1 MDDVT
6 GLAVS
11 YVVGKA
17 FDHLL
22 SLLPNNT
29 EKVNRKWREMMD
41 DAWLEF
47 QGDLRTVVARI
58 EKLENQ
64 PSTVIGEREATAL
77 VVRLLPEAAAA
88 TTQERRRLLT
98 SALAGLFRKST
109 YRREMRSRVSRAV
122 MQLEP
127 SDVVELRE
135 PDKAYRTPGV
145 TPATMMTT
153 ERAPRRRRGASS
165 TRAGRWAVG
174 VCTPAKLASRYSR
187 RWRTGHPRRRRFL
200 TRHHAVSR
208 YGAVALAPRPADF
221 DCSACYR
228 SATPE
233 PLFGKYD
240 VKPRPYCSAPGSLDT
255 RLRYAAT
262 LLVKFSRA
270 LDGLT
275 KPSFSISHSAL

>member
-98 SALAGLFRKST
+98 SALAGLFKPDLSS
-109 YRREMRSRVSRAV
+109 EMRSRVSRAV

-135 PDKAYRTPGV
+135 LDKAYRTPGV

-153 ERAPRRRRGASS
+153 ER
-165 TRAGRWAVG
+165 
-174 VCTPAKLASRYSR
+174 
-187 RWRTGHPRRRRFL
+187 
-200 TRHHAVSR
+200 
-208 YGAVALAPRPADF
+208 
-221 DCSACYR
+221 
-228 SATPE
+228 E
-233 PLFGKYD
+233 PLLLAGCIVDESRTVGGRGVYPSK
-240 VKPRPYCSAPGSLDT
+240 VGLAL
-255 RLRYAAT
+255 LAT
-262 LLVKFSRA
+262 LA
-270 LDGLT
+270 NW
-275 KPSFSISHSAL
+275 PPP